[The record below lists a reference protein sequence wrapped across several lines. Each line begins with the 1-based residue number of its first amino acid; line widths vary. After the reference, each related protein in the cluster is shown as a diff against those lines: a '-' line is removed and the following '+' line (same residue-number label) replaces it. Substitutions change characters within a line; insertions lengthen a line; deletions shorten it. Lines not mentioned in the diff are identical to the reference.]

1 MSSPSPLSFAGNE
14 LAYGIKLSHL
24 GHNYLMTSSR
34 SSSSVPYAYAKQI
47 CNQVLELDISIRFAG
62 IANNM
67 GTLIAYKLRKGL
79 VPMLDEGE
87 LRNSIMKTV
96 LRMKTRED
104 YESKLGDVI
113 YTFAL
118 YKRVKRASIPLDH
131 PDLAVLTMSFDMAA
145 DQDSIIMDKVLPV
158 LKQGKLTEA
167 SEAGLD

>member
-1 MSSPSPLSFAGNE
+1 
-14 LAYGIKLSHL
+14 
-24 GHNYLMTSSR
+24 MTSSM

-67 GTLIAYKLRKGL
+67 GTLIAYRLRKGL
-79 VPMLDEGE
+79 VPLLDEGE
-87 LRNSIMKTV
+87 LQNSIMKTV

-131 PDLAVLTMSFDMAA
+131 PDLAVLSMSFDMAA
-145 DQDSIIMDKVLPV
+145 DQDSIIMDKILPV

-167 SEAGLD
+167 DEA

>member
-1 MSSPSPLSFAGNE
+1 
-14 LAYGIKLSHL
+14 
-24 GHNYLMTSSR
+24 MTSSR

>member
-1 MSSPSPLSFAGNE
+1 MSSPSSLSFAGNE
-14 LAYGIKLSHL
+14 LAYEIQLSHL
-24 GHNYLMTSSR
+24 GNNYLMTSFR

-47 CNQVLELDISIRFAG
+47 CNQVLELDISIRFVG

-67 GTLIAYKLRKGL
+67 GTLIAYKLRKGV
-79 VPMLDEGE
+79 VPLLDEGE
-87 LRNSIMKTV
+87 LQNSIMKTV

-118 YKRVKRASIPLDH
+118 YKRVKRANIPLDH

-145 DQDSIIMDKVLPV
+145 DQDSIIMDKILPV

-167 SEAGLD
+167 DEA

>member
-1 MSSPSPLSFAGNE
+1 M
-14 LAYGIKLSHL
+14 
-24 GHNYLMTSSR
+24 
-34 SSSSVPYAYAKQI
+34 SSSSIPYAYAKQI
-47 CNQVLELDISIRFAG
+47 CNQILELDISIRFAG

-67 GTLIAYKLRKGL
+67 GTLIAYRLRKGL
-79 VPMLDEGE
+79 VPLLDEGE
-87 LRNSIMKTV
+87 IQNSIMKTV

-145 DQDSIIMDKVLPV
+145 DQDGIIMDKILPV

-167 SEAGLD
+167 DEA

>member
-1 MSSPSPLSFAGNE
+1 M
-14 LAYGIKLSHL
+14 
-24 GHNYLMTSSR
+24 

-67 GTLIAYKLRKGL
+67 GTLIAYRLRKGL
-79 VPMLDEGE
+79 VPLLDEGE
-87 LRNSIMKTV
+87 LQNSIMKTV

-145 DQDSIIMDKVLPV
+145 DQDSIIMDKILPV
-158 LKQGKLTEA
+158 LKQRKLTEA
-167 SEAGLD
+167 DEA

>member
-1 MSSPSPLSFAGNE
+1 
-14 LAYGIKLSHL
+14 
-24 GHNYLMTSSR
+24 MTSSR

-47 CNQVLELDISIRFAG
+47 CNQILELDISIRFAG

-167 SEAGLD
+167 SEAWLD

>member
-1 MSSPSPLSFAGNE
+1 MASS
-14 LAYGIKLSHL
+14 
-24 GHNYLMTSSR
+24 M

-47 CNQVLELDISIRFAG
+47 CGEVLELDVSIRFAG

-67 GTLIAYKLRKGL
+67 GTLIAYKLRKGV
-79 VPMLDEGE
+79 VPLLDEGE
-87 LRNSIMKTV
+87 LQNSIMKTV

-145 DQDSIIMDKVLPV
+145 NQDSIIMDKILPV
-158 LKQGKLTEA
+158 LKKGKLTEA
-167 SEAGLD
+167 SEA